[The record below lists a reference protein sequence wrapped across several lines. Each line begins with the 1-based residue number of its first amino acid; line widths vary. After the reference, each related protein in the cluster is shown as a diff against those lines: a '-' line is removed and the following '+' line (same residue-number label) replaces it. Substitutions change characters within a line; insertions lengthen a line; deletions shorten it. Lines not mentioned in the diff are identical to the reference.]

1 MKRMTKGAP
10 MGTPKELETL
20 VWRQEEGRCRAI
32 SGKKYRE
39 HFLEISGATDMS
51 ARYPGLNTGWRQV
64 LRIIC
69 GHYWTGKR
77 LVDAK
82 MAREE
87 LKRQCPCCTID
98 EPESVLHIVWECECP
113 AWNED
118 RTKADTT
125 TGVKRV
131 ERESWAV
138 EGIHVMLNPNDA
150 QKKETRLLWLAV
162 FLQNI
167 EARRKARLSL
177 YMLQDSRRGR
187 PVTDG
192 VAI

>member
-32 SGKKYRE
+32 AGKKYRE
-39 HFLEISGATDMS
+39 HFLEALGAADLS

-77 LVDAK
+77 LADAK

-87 LKRQCPCCTID
+87 LKGQCPCCTID
-98 EPESVLHIVWECECP
+98 EPESVLHIVWECNVQP
-113 AWNED
+113 G
-118 RTKADTT
+118 TKTEQKQTPQPVSRGSRGKA
-125 TGVKRV
+125 GQW
-131 ERESWAV
+131 RES
-138 EGIHVMLNPNDA
+138 
-150 QKKETRLLWLAV
+150 T
-162 FLQNI
+162 
-167 EARRKARLSL
+167 SC
-177 YMLQDSRRGR
+177 
-187 PVTDG
+187 
-192 VAI
+192 

>member
-32 SGKKYRE
+32 AGKKYRE
-39 HFLEISGATDMS
+39 HFLEALGAADLS

-77 LVDAK
+77 LADVK

-98 EPESVLHIVWECECP
+98 EPESVLHIVWECKCP

-125 TGVKRV
+125 TGVKGV

-177 YMLQDSRRGR
+177 YISKGTAEEGDRSQ
-187 PVTDG
+187 TE
-192 VAI
+192 